1 MEKKSFLGR
10 GWQFPPTFNRSSAT
24 VQMIEDEADIANSL
38 EILLTTL
45 PGERFLTPDYGCDLS
60 NLLFEPMDFTL
71 TAYVRNLVKTA
82 ILYHEPRIRP
92 EKIDLFL
99 EAESGKLMLSIEYTI
114 ISTNT
119 RTNIVFP
126 FYLDEGTNLPA

>member
-1 MEKKSFLGR
+1 MENKSFLGR
-10 GWQFPPTFNRSSAT
+10 GWQFPPTFIKTSAG
-24 VQMIEDEADIANSL
+24 VQLVEEEVDIVNSL
-38 EILLTTL
+38 EVLLTTI

-60 NLLFEPMDFTL
+60 NLLFEPIDFTL
-71 TAYVRNLVKTA
+71 TAYIRNLIKTA

-99 EAESGKLMLSIEYTI
+99 EAENGRIMLAIEYTV

-119 RTNIVFP
+119 RTNKVFP
-126 FYLDEGTNLPA
+126 FYLDEGTNIPR